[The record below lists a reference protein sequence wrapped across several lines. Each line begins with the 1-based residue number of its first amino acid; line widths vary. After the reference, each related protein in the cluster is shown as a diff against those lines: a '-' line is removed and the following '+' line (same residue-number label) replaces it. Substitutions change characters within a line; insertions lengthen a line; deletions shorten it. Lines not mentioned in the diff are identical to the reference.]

1 MKEKRPNVGW
11 LHDTMTKW
19 KRQYHY
25 AVRRA
30 KGKSSHVRAVKL
42 FEAAMAGDMDLLL
55 EMKKIRNGG
64 CGKKNELPDN
74 VANADGEEEIVDK
87 FREVYAAL
95 YSSAGSEADMVSL
108 KEKVKHLIGVDSV
121 QEVAR
126 VTGSVVKAAA
136 LDMKPAKGDVTGG
149 FSSDAILKAPDIMFE
164 HLAAVY
170 RSFLFHGTMTHSLLA
185 CSFLP
190 LLKSSL
196 KDPADTGSY
205 RAIAGSNLFLKLF
218 DKVILSV
225 WGHLLS
231 SDSLQFG
238 FKKKTSTTQCSWL
251 VTEVVQHYLKNGSH
265 PIVTVLDCS
274 KAFDTCR
281 FSTLFGRLLEKG
293 VPAIVVRTMMTVYEE
308 QYAWVSWGRAKS
320 ELFPILNGTRQ
331 GSVASPALWS
341 GAMKARSR
349 CSCWGFVHGCHHVC

>member
-1 MKEKRPNVGW
+1 
-11 LHDTMTKW
+11 
-19 KRQYHY
+19 
-25 AVRRA
+25 
-30 KGKSSHVRAVKL
+30 
-42 FEAAMAGDMDLLL
+42 
-55 EMKKIRNGG
+55 
-64 CGKKNELPDN
+64 
-74 VANADGEEEIVDK
+74 
-87 FREVYAAL
+87 
-95 YSSAGSEADMVSL
+95 MVNL
-108 KEKVKHLIGVDSV
+108 KEKVKHLIGAASV
-121 QEVAR
+121 QEVAK
-126 VTGSVVKAAA
+126 VTGSVVKKAA
-136 LDMKPAKGDVTGG
+136 LTMKSAKGDVTGG
-149 FSSDAILKAPDIMFE
+149 FSSDAILNAPDIMYE

-170 RSFLFHGTMTHSLLA
+170 RSFLFHGTLTPSLLA

-205 RAIAGSNLFLKLF
+205 RAISGSSLFLKLF

-251 VTEVVQHYLKNGSH
+251 VTEVVQHYLRNGSH

-281 FSTLFGRLLEKG
+281 FSTLFATLLEKG
-293 VPAIVVRTMMTVYEE
+293 LPAIVVRSLMAVYEE
-308 QYAWVSWGRAKS
+308 QYAWVSWGNAKS

-341 GAMKARSR
+341 I
-349 CSCWGFVHGCHHVC
+349 

>member
-1 MKEKRPNVGW
+1 MV
-11 LHDTMTKW
+11 
-19 KRQYHY
+19 
-25 AVRRA
+25 
-30 KGKSSHVRAVKL
+30 
-42 FEAAMAGDMDLLL
+42 
-55 EMKKIRNGG
+55 
-64 CGKKNELPDN
+64 
-74 VANADGEEEIVDK
+74 
-87 FREVYAAL
+87 L
-95 YSSAGSEADMVSL
+95 Y
-108 KEKVKHLIGVDSV
+108 
-121 QEVAR
+121 
-126 VTGSVVKAAA
+126 
-136 LDMKPAKGDVTGG
+136 PY
-149 FSSDAILKAPDIMFE
+149 P
-164 HLAAVY
+164 
-170 RSFLFHGTMTHSLLA
+170 
-185 CSFLP
+185 
-190 LLKSSL
+190 LKSSL

-341 GAMKARSR
+341 IYCDPLIQELRKLGVGA
-349 CSCWGFVHGCHHVC
+349 HVGGLFMGVTMYADDLLFIAFIR